1 MNEDPKN
8 EEQDN
13 ISYQES
19 EKRVI
24 NCCITTGILSLLGI
38 LVTLTLVQVFMIEHQ
53 PIILMPQLNNTYGKI
68 LIICFRITI
77 VNTNVPL

>member
-13 ISYQES
+13 ISFQES

-38 LVTLTLVQVFMIEHQ
+38 LITLTLVQVFMIEHQ
-53 PIILMPQLNNTYGKI
+53 PIIFMPQLNNIYGKI
-68 LIICFRITI
+68 WIICFQ
-77 VNTNVPL
+77 

>member
-13 ISYQES
+13 ISFQES
-19 EKRVI
+19 EKRII
-24 NCCITTGILSLLGI
+24 NSCIITGILSLLGI

-53 PIILMPQLNNTYGKI
+53 PIILMPQLNNIYGNI
-68 LIICFRITI
+68 
-77 VNTNVPL
+77 

>member
-13 ISYQES
+13 ISFQES
-19 EKRVI
+19 EKRII
-24 NCCITTGILSLLGI
+24 NCFATTGILSLLGI

-53 PIILMPQLNNTYGKI
+53 PIILMPQLNNIYGNI
-68 LIICFRITI
+68 
-77 VNTNVPL
+77 

>member
-1 MNEDPKN
+1 MNDDPKN

-24 NCCITTGILSLLGI
+24 NCCITTGILSSLGI

-53 PIILMPQLNNTYGKI
+53 PIILMPQLDNTYGNI
-68 LIICFRITI
+68 LIIC
-77 VNTNVPL
+77 LQYSKY